1 MEIYYKNSSG
11 KIIYLDR
18 EPYKML
24 ASTNLFDYAWDY
36 SSQGS
41 SSPRITQVQ
50 KNMVS
55 KDISVIV
62 TGNTKED
69 YLKNL
74 EALLEVI
81 DTDVINMKSG
91 RLYVGKCYLQCYFVQ
106 SKKSDKY
113 LNVKQSTLSLSLV
126 AEKGFW
132 ILESKKTFTK
142 VTSDNFRSDGL
153 DYQYDYPFDYSNDLV
168 NQKIVN
174 DNYAASDFE
183 MTIYGSCEN
192 PAVSVGE
199 HTYEVNTSLITGEYI
214 VINSVSKKVYKVKNN
229 GEHVN
234 LFNVRGRDFYIFEK
248 IPIGILNVS
257 WSGGFGFDLNLLSE
271 RGEPKW
277 I

>member
-24 ASTNLFDYAWDY
+24 TSTNLFDYTWDY

-41 SSPRITQVQ
+41 SNPRISQVQ

-62 TGNTKED
+62 SGKTKQE

-74 EALLEVI
+74 ENLLEVI
-81 DTDVINMKSG
+81 DSDIVNLNKG
-91 RLYVGKCYLQCYFVQ
+91 RLYVGKSYLQCYFVQ
-106 SKKSDKY
+106 SKKPDKY
-113 LNVKQSTLSLSLV
+113 LNVKQTTLSLSIIS
-126 AEKGFW
+126 EKGMW
-132 ILESKKTFTK
+132 IFERKKSFTK
-142 VTSDNFRSDGL
+142 MTSEAFIVDGL
-153 DYQYDYPFDYSNDLV
+153 DYSYDYSFDYANSLV

-183 MTIYGSCEN
+183 MIIYGSCEN
-192 PAVSVGE
+192 PAVSIGT
-199 HTYEVNTSLITGEYI
+199 HTYEINTTLITGEYL
-214 VINSVSKKVYKVKNN
+214 VINSVTKKIYKVKNN
-229 GEHVN
+229 GEKVN
-234 LFNVRGRDFYIFEK
+234 LFNVRGRDFYIFQK
-248 IPIGILNVS
+248 IPVGIMAVTWN
-257 WSGGFGFDLNLLSE
+257 GGFGFDINLLSE

>member
-50 KNMVS
+50 KHGVKGYQCNCYRKYKRRLS
-55 KDISVIV
+55 
-62 TGNTKED
+62 
-69 YLKNL
+69 KNL

-81 DTDVINMKSG
+81 DTDVINMKNG

-106 SKKSDKY
+106 SRKSDKY

-132 ILESKKTFTK
+132 ILESKKH
-142 VTSDNFRSDGL
+142 S
-153 DYQYDYPFDYSNDLV
+153 
-168 NQKIVN
+168 QK
-174 DNYAASDFE
+174 
-183 MTIYGSCEN
+183 
-192 PAVSVGE
+192 
-199 HTYEVNTSLITGEYI
+199 
-214 VINSVSKKVYKVKNN
+214 
-229 GEHVN
+229 
-234 LFNVRGRDFYIFEK
+234 
-248 IPIGILNVS
+248 
-257 WSGGFGFDLNLLSE
+257 
-271 RGEPKW
+271 
-277 I
+277 